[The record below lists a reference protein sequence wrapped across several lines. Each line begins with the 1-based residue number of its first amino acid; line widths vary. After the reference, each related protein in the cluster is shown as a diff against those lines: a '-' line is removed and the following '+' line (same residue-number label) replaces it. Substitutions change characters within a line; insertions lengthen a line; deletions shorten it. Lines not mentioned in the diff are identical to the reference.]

1 MIPKSKNNKSEKI
14 FFRKCQKRTSNLFW
28 MQRTFWAINALI
40 WILIN
45 WTFFSLLNWTGKWL
59 ITNFENLFYG
69 LNFSSKIYNPCLL
82 YRRCKFKTNK
92 FNFFIKISDDSIPE
106 LESLLILRL
115 RLWRRSSSDISQVET
130 ELIILSKHNILN
142 YWNQIKIQF
151 LWTILLKSL

>member
-1 MIPKSKNNKSEKI
+1 MKKI
-14 FFRKCQKRTSNLFW
+14 FSESVKKRTSNLFW